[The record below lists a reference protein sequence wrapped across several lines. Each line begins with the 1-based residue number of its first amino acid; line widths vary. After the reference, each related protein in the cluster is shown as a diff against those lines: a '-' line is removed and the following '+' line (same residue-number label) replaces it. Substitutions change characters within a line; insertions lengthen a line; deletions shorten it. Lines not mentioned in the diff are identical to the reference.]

1 MQIIYFK
8 ESELKAILLSSS
20 HMITGKKRWG
30 PCLAIPTRL
39 HAIMEE
45 RETFSKKNKSISSKE
60 GGGLIPGNFKTHYRA
75 IGIKTVSYLYAVRS
89 TDQ

>member
-1 MQIIYFK
+1 
-8 ESELKAILLSSS
+8 
-20 HMITGKKRWG
+20 MITRKKRWG

-60 GGGLIPGNFKTHYRA
+60 GEISSHAGQNNGPLHKNKNNPF
-75 IGIKTVSYLYAVRS
+75 
-89 TDQ
+89 